1 MNIVGPK
8 IYYCRS
14 LSEYMHRYGDKYNN
28 GELWDISKEDVEN
41 GAIELNPEMVYWY
54 IDGRYYETG
63 MISIYEKITRDDLV
77 LIIKDIYGSV
87 DKFLDMLDE
96 GEFNPTFIVGCQDEE
111 LYIIDD
117 TANRYLHWY
126 KKTHIGRDFYTDME
140 SKEEIIEFF
149 KRLSKGRLE

>member
-1 MNIVGPK
+1 MRMVGPH

-14 LSEYMHRYGDKYNN
+14 LSEYMYRYGDKYNN

-63 MISIYEKITRDDLV
+63 IISINEQITRDDLI

-87 DKFLDMLDE
+87 DKFLDMLDD
-96 GEFNPTFIVGCQDEE
+96 GEFNPNFNCIYQDEE

-117 TANRYLHWY
+117 TANRYIHWY
-126 KKTHIGRDFYTDME
+126 KKTHIGRDFHTDME

-149 KRLSKGRLE
+149 KRLSKGE